1 MRQGGYTPFRIKIL
15 TRRAAFFC
23 LTPGQT
29 YERVHLPGD
38 PLILV
43 VNNLTPGPH
52 VEIPDIQYG
61 QLSADNI
68 PVYGEFRKKGNTQ
81 VLSQQ
86 VDDKFRVPYLQKGV
100 YFPALAARYWSRI
113 KR

>member
-1 MRQGGYTPFRIKIL
+1 MCGRENMLPSELNSDAPGC
-15 TRRAAFFC
+15 FFG

-68 PVYGEFRKKGNTQ
+68 PVYGEFRKKGNPQ

-86 VDDKFRVPYLQKGV
+86 ADDEFRVANLQKGG
-100 YFPALAARYWSRI
+100 
-113 KR
+113 